1 MWWKIIVEVVL
12 VVGLLAA
19 GGSFWVC
26 AKSRR
31 HFIRFIRDQ
40 NALKQL
46 YDFIGRDKFIA
57 EATTIEPVFGSFA
70 DNMVALGRVHFAA
83 LDQTRNLT
91 FIATAI
97 LLAGSYLLGIYFL
110 IANVILFAL
119 LGVGD
124 ISGWAKN
131 SSATHAHELIGN
143 IYKWYQTD
151 PEACCDYCC
160 RKSPMLTD
168 LYHLVALNLP
178 PGRSAV
184 SSHETKAEA

>member
-12 VVGLLAA
+12 VAGLLAA
-19 GGSFWVC
+19 GGGFWVC
-26 AKSRR
+26 AKSRG

-40 NALKQL
+40 NELKRL
-46 YDFIGRDKFIA
+46 FDFIGRDKFIA
-57 EATTIEPVFGSFA
+57 EATTIQPVFGSFA

-83 LDQTRNLT
+83 LDQTRSLT

-97 LLAGSYLLGIYFL
+97 LLAVSYLLGIYFL

-119 LGVGD
+119 LAVGD

-131 SSATHAHELIGN
+131 NSATHAHELIGN

-168 LYHLVALNLP
+168 LYHLIALNLP
-178 PGRSAV
+178 PGRSTA
-184 SSHETKAEA
+184 SSRETKASA